1 MTSLQTKDVNLQTST
16 QARKAAIA
24 RTAETIQSTR
34 VAVERTAREWR
45 AGAVSLRAKHSV
57 NHCAQRGHLEQMAKV

>member
-1 MTSLQTKDVNLQTST
+1 MLSDVVPKTWGWLQEVSSLQTKDVNLQTST

-45 AGAVSLRAKHSV
+45 AGGPCLLP
-57 NHCAQRGHLEQMAKV
+57 CT